1 MSKTREIMFDNTMQ
15 LTPKHMDALMLV
27 KLFVREF
34 EKYKLDSADEER
46 ACNNHCR
53 RMRMVNKTC
62 KNFGF

>member
-1 MSKTREIMFDNTMQ
+1 MSKTTEIMFKDNMQ

-46 ACNNHCR
+46 ACNNYCR
-53 RMRMVNKTC
+53 RMRMVHKTC

>member
-1 MSKTREIMFDNTMQ
+1 MSKTTEIMFQNAME

-34 EKYKLDSADEER
+34 EKYELDPADEER
-46 ACNNHCR
+46 ACSNHCR
-53 RMRMVNKTC
+53 RMRMVHKTC